1 MPMGPRRVLR
11 LAALLL
17 AVVAAL
23 LAWQWWAADAS
34 PGTTDGAPNAAGPGG
49 SLAGGD
55 RGGAPSGATASGSR
69 EQQLALWQQRYM
81 RAEQIYN
88 SYRDATRHPP
98 GSRPIAEH
106 PDQAR
111 PFDPIARDE
120 PMRDASGRPVAGVH
134 LRTTQEKVFLGAAES
149 SKFTITATDPAGSP
163 LPLVIHRA
171 GARNL
176 PDSRALVT
184 IVHADVPF
192 NDVGMAPDDQAG
204 DGQYSGRLHPV
215 AQGFA
220 AHAGTIRLL
229 VDVTAGGEPGVVAFD
244 VVYVPEVAAEWAGVR
259 EALEDG
265 SLNFYLGARVK
276 TPGRYVVSA
285 RVQDADG
292 VPFAL
297 LQFNDTVEA
306 GPAEFRL
313 SLAGV
318 LVHDKQP
325 RFPLRLVDV
334 EGFLL
339 KPDTFPDRVML
350 PRLHGQVHASGRY
363 DAARFSNEEWRSDE
377 RARYLA
383 EYRRDVQQ
391 ALAQLERLRQR

>member
-1 MPMGPRRVLR
+1 MRPPRVLR
-11 LAALLL
+11 WVALLL
-17 AVVAAL
+17 AAAAAL
-23 LAWQWWAADAS
+23 LAWQWWAGGAAPDAT
-34 PGTTDGAPNAAGPGG
+34 GGAPNAAGPDGG
-49 SLAGGD
+49 SAADGRSGTSPAAS
-55 RGGAPSGATASGSR
+55 APATR

-81 RAEQIYN
+81 RAEQVYN

-98 GSRPIAEH
+98 GSRPIAAH

-111 PFDPIARDE
+111 PFDPVAQDE
-120 PMRDASGRPVAGVH
+120 PMRDASGRPVSGVR
-134 LRTTQEKVFLGAAES
+134 LRTTQEKVFLGGGES
-149 SKFTITATDPAGSP
+149 AKFTVAAFDASGRP
-163 LPLVIHRA
+163 LPLVVHRA
-171 GARNL
+171 GARSL
-176 PDSRALVT
+176 PDSRALIT

-192 NDVGMAPDDQAG
+192 NDSGTAPDDEAG
-204 DGQYSGRLHPV
+204 DGQYSARLNPG

-265 SLNFYLGARVK
+265 SLNFYLGVRVK
-276 TPGRYVVSA
+276 TPGRYVVA
-285 RVQDADG
+285 GRVQDADG

-306 GPAEFRL
+306 GTAEFKL

-339 KPDTFPDRVML
+339 RPDTFPDRVML
-350 PRLHGQVHASGRY
+350 PRLHGEVHVSRRY
-363 DAARFSNEEWRSDE
+363 DAARFSNEEWRSEE
-377 RARYLA
+377 RTRYLA